1 MARITKKEIYAKYG
15 IEFKKEGSA
24 EKIFCS
30 PLNIWINPL
39 MPVGTNS
46 KVGKAATWSMLH
58 GNETFNIME
67 MHEKVRAVMEL
78 ANIETISGSCPIHCT
93 GCYCDNGCFNWPQNK
108 ALNMM
113 KLILARLHMAWLE
126 CTLTAQIEADKL
138 TQVRIHVAGDFFS
151 AEYVQMWVR
160 IANKFEKVV
169 FWTYTKV
176 DFALKAF
183 QVVKN
188 VFIVPSMT
196 PLGFNF
202 GTCSELIYRYNKL
215 TAMGYRVHI
224 CACVARN
231 LKSIVQTVNTAVK
244 LSATNA
250 ILFFLLSTPLTT
262 IKPERLTRMSLL
274 SFAISSEIRATK
286 KGAHEMR
293 YYRDNNGNI
302 AKYMRT
308 SNRFIV
314 MTSCRTYF
322 FNTEV
327 EAVRFLSS
335 HCYY

>member
-1 MARITKKEIYAKYG
+1 MARITKKEIYTKYG

-39 MPVGTNS
+39 MPIGTNS

-58 GNETFNIME
+58 GNETFNATEI
-67 MHEKVRAVMEL
+67 HEKVRAVMEL
-78 ANIETISGSCPIHCT
+78 ANVETISGSCPIHCT

-126 CTLTAQIEADKL
+126 RALTAQIEADKL
-138 TQVRIHVAGDFFS
+138 TQIRIHVAGDFFS
-151 AEYVQMWVR
+151 VEYVAMWTR

-176 DFALKAF
+176 DFALNSF
-183 QVVKN
+183 QAVKN

-224 CACVARN
+224 CACGTEFEKHCADCKHGCKAIGNECDFVLFIKHSTNDYKAGKTDPN
-231 LKSIVQTVNTAVK
+231 EFAV
-244 LSATNA
+244 
-250 ILFFLLSTPLTT
+250 ICDI
-262 IKPERLTRMSLL
+262 IK
-274 SFAISSEIRATK
+274 
-286 KGAHEMR
+286 
-293 YYRDNNGNI
+293 NQ
-302 AKYMRT
+302 
-308 SNRFIV
+308 SN
-314 MTSCRTYF
+314 
-322 FNTEV
+322 
-327 EAVRFLSS
+327 
-335 HCYY
+335 